1 MKAKKINQEFKISTL
16 IFFLLCFNQI
26 LFGQNT
32 ITSSVITANGG
43 PLCGASVVLLNPV
56 DSVVTKGTITNEQG
70 DFNFNNVGNKFLLY
84 VSFIGYQTK
93 IISSTNWLKDQTP
106 VLLEESENQLQE
118 VKIIKARNAI
128 KIEANKIVFTTEGLA
143 ETRAATN
150 AFALL
155 DYVPGLLVQNDQ
167 VSVVGASSVTVVI
180 NNKITNMSLDQVF
193 YFLKS
198 TPSDQVKNIEYYFV
212 APKRFNVHG
221 ALINVD
227 LKQGIEKGKCSGSIS
242 GDYQR
247 GREDSYNGNLNF
259 SLTKG
264 KFDFQAVLN
273 KESVK
278 KEDRQTISTHL
289 KSDMD
294 GELSQFITT
303 NSDKKQLLYS
313 LNPRFNI
320 NDSSYVDVLYSFIP
334 KTSKATTGSNVNL
347 NLSSQ
352 SQNLSSNNYSRG
364 ESDYHNLALS
374 YSSKNMNAGFV
385 FINYEDPTNQKVYT
399 LDKIS
404 NEESLFTSESKQDIQ
419 QLNAFIN
426 NTTKII
432 KGDASL
438 EYGLSYKDISNKS
451 RNNEF
456 ENSNLAHS
464 RFKLKENRANGYLS
478 LNYQL
483 SPKLSSIFAI
493 ELEYDK
499 LEFSDLVKQS
509 NIDVIDDFFIFPTI
523 DLTYVASNNHI
534 FKANFTSFSKYPG
547 FWDLTPNTWT
557 LTPFANVVGN
567 PSLKPQRNYNTQL
580 IYIFKGK
587 YILVFSG
594 DMYQDWITQ
603 VPFNGEDGYSIT
615 YKSINIDKNY
625 TGSMAFVIPFS
636 PINLVSSK
644 FTASLSRNIQ
654 KDSSHEDYKIDK
666 TNVNYYFGLNN
677 SITISKEREIF
688 ADLNGY
694 YASGRPQGFYDLKE
708 SFCFDASFRVKV
720 LKNASLLLSCKDI
733 FRSKTPKATT
743 EFEEQYNHFDFNFD
757 TRQFKIGFVYNF
769 GEKIKMRKDDSELE
783 PSERF
788 MRN

>member
-1 MKAKKINQEFKISTL
+1 MVL
-16 IFFLLCFNQI
+16 IVLMSCNYVLI
-26 LFGQNT
+26 GQTT
-32 ITSSVITANGG
+32 IKSSVITADGG

-56 DSVVTKGTITNEQG
+56 DSVVSRGTITNEQG
-70 DFNFNNVGNKFLLY
+70 GFNFDNVSRDFLLH

-93 IISSTNWLKDQTP
+93 MISSKNWLQEQAP
-106 VLLEESENQLQE
+106 ISLEESENQLQE
-118 VKIIKARNAI
+118 VKITKARNSI
-128 KIEANKIVFTTEGLA
+128 KIEENKIVFNAEGIA
-143 ETRAATN
+143 ETRASTN
-150 AFALL
+150 AFGLL

-167 VSVVGASSVTVVI
+167 VSVVGASRVTVVI
-180 NNKITNMSLDQVF
+180 NNKITNMSMNQVVN
-193 YFLKS
+193 FLKA

-221 ALINVD
+221 ALINVE
-227 LKQGIEKGKCSGSIS
+227 LKQGIEKGKYSGTIS
-242 GDYQR
+242 GNYQR
-247 GREDSYNGNLNF
+247 GREGSYNGNLNF

-264 KFDFQAVLN
+264 KLDFQAILN
-273 KESVK
+273 QESVK
-278 KEDRQTISTHL
+278 KENKQTISTHL
-289 KSDMD
+289 KSDVD
-294 GELSQFITT
+294 GELTQFITT
-303 NSDKKQLLYS
+303 NSDKQQQLYS

-320 NDSSYVDVLYSFIP
+320 NDSSYIDVLYSFIP
-334 KTSKATTGSNVNL
+334 QKSKAATGSNVNL

-352 SQNLSSNNYSRG
+352 TQNLSSDNYSRG

-374 YSSKNMNAGFV
+374 YSLKNMNAGFV
-385 FINYEDPTNQKVYT
+385 FINYVDPTNQNVST
-399 LDKIS
+399 FDNIS

-426 NTTKII
+426 NSSKIK
-432 KGDASL
+432 KGKASL

-456 ENSNLAHS
+456 ENSNLTHS
-464 RFKLKENRANGYLS
+464 RFKLKENRASGYLS

-483 SPKLSSIFAI
+483 SPKLSSVFVI

-509 NIDVIDDFFIFPTI
+509 NIDVVDDFFIFPTI
-523 DLTYVASNNHI
+523 DLTYVASSNHI
-534 FKANFTSFSKYPG
+534 FKANFTSFSEYPG

-557 LTPFANVVGN
+557 LTPFANVQGN
-567 PSLKPQRNYNTQL
+567 LSLKPQRNYNSQL

-594 DMYQDWITQ
+594 DVYQDWITQ

-625 TGSMAFVIPFS
+625 TGSMALVIPFS

-708 SFCFDASFRVKV
+708 SFCFDASFRMKV

-733 FRSKTPKATT
+733 FRSRTPKATT
-743 EFEEQYNHFDFNFD
+743 EFAEQYNHFDFDFD

-783 PSERF
+783 PSKRF